1 MNSEAVMAVLL
12 LAVLIE
18 TSYLSYR
25 TVRRTS
31 ATNNNSILVDT
42 SVLIDGRILPLA
54 TTGFIPGD
62 LVIPRS
68 VIGELQLL
76 ADGSDSEK
84 RERAR
89 RGLDVARDLQTMAG
103 VNVSILADGSRA
115 PEGVDERLLTLAKKH
130 DAKLLTIDYNL
141 NKVAQVEDII
151 VLNINDLAK
160 QLRMSYLPGDVLN
173 LDLTSPGSDGHQA
186 VGHLEDGTMV
196 VVEQA
201 RKLLGKRA
209 EVEIIRS
216 LQTSAG
222 KMMFAKLH
230 REHVEPVVKKQMPT
244 TGRRPAKNNTPKPVQ
259 TGRPVQQ
266 TEQSKNTKKPN
277 NQRRRNAKQ
286 HEASLVDLANR

>member
-1 MNSEAVMAVLL
+1 MNLDTVTTVLL
-12 LAVLIE
+12 LAVLAE
-18 TSYLSYR
+18 TSYLSIR
-25 TVRRTS
+25 TMRRRS
-31 ATNNNSILVDT
+31 ATNNNAILVDT

-62 LVIPRS
+62 LVVPRS

-76 ADGSDSEK
+76 ADGSDSDK
-84 RERAR
+84 REKAR
-89 RGLDVARDLQTMAG
+89 RGLDVVRELQSLEGIT
-103 VNVSILADGSRA
+103 VSILADSSRA
-115 PEGVDERLLTLAKKH
+115 PEGVDERLLALAKKH
-130 DAKLLTIDYNL
+130 QAKLLTIDYNL

-160 QLRMSYLPGDVLN
+160 QLRMSYLPGDTVHIG
-173 LDLTSPGSDGHQA
+173 LTSAGSDSHQA

-201 RKLLGKRA
+201 RKSIGKRV

-230 REHVEPVVKKQMPT
+230 HEPAPPAKPQTHSK
-244 TGRRPAKNNTPKPVQ
+244 GRRAVKPKAAPPAPDAPAPENPITTKP
-259 TGRPVQQ
+259 
-266 TEQSKNTKKPN
+266 NKKPDS
-277 NQRRRNAKQ
+277 RRRTSKQ
-286 HEASLVDLANR
+286 REASFVDLANGR